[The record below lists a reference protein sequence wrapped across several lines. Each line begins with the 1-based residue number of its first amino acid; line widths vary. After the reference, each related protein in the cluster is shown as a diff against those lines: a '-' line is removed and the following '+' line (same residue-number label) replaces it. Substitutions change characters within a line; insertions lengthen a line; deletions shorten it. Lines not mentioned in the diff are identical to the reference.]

1 MLIVTKATLYMN
13 SPGRGVGVE
22 EGRETGRQRQRGES
36 ERLREQERKRE
47 KGIEKNKGGSLTTAL
62 GTPKFQSC
70 SKGSAVKQGR
80 A

>member
-1 MLIVTKATLYMN
+1 MIVTKATLYMN
-13 SPGRGVGVE
+13 SPVRGVGVE
-22 EGRETGRQRQRGES
+22 EGRETGRQRGGS

-47 KGIEKNKGGSLTTAL
+47 KGIDENKGGSLTAAL
-62 GTPKFQSC
+62 GIPKFQSC